1 MKLLL
6 TGAGSLV
13 ARGIHDALA
22 GRTSGLEIIGANMD
36 IDDPTAM
43 LCSRVH
49 PLPHDSHQEALSREI
64 AALAAAEQPDLVIPC
79 RDPHIVVL
87 AQLQDRSELAGRTPL
102 GPAHLAKLMVDKW
115 DAHNWCLPRQIP
127 FAPSVL
133 SGQHDTMAAI
143 DLLIAEHGVPLIA
156 KPRAGSGSLGVRV
169 IHDRSQAERA
179 NQISGLV
186 FQPFLD
192 PPEDSALQ
200 IDMSLGTPLFWESPG
215 TRNFGG
221 QFLIGPEG
229 ELGPGMQVFASQR
242 LGRNESC
249 GQGHDEALQRIMTHA
264 TAVFAEAGWRGPL
277 TIQARPHRGQWY
289 ITEFGGRFGGGTS
302 QRRWLGLDE
311 VGWIVNAW
319 AGRTVVPPIDSVPA
333 TFVARHLAD
342 CPVWQTPAG
351 KYLTPPS
358 RP

>member
-1 MKLLL
+1 MRILL

-22 GRTSGLEIIGANMD
+22 GRGSGVELIGANMD
-36 IDDPTAM
+36 PRDPTAL

-49 PLPHDSHQEALSREI
+49 PLPPDSQP
-64 AALAAAEQPDLVIPC
+64 AALREGIASVAAAEKPDLVIPC
-79 RDPHIVVL
+79 RDPHIGIL
-87 AQLQDRSELAGRTPL
+87 AELQDAGELTGKAPL
-102 GPAHLAKLMVDKW
+102 GPAALARIMVDKW
-115 DAHNWCLPRQIP
+115 EAHNWCIPRQIP

-133 SGQHDTMAAI
+133 AGQQDTMEAI
-143 DLLIAEHGVPLIA
+143 DRLIAAHGLPLIA

-169 IHDRSQAERA
+169 IHDWGQAERA
-179 NQISGLV
+179 SQISGLV

-192 PPEDSALQ
+192 PPPDSSLR
-200 IDMSLGTPLFWESPG
+200 IDMSIGTPLFWEAPG

-221 QFLIGPEG
+221 QFLIGPGG
-229 ELGPGMQVFASQR
+229 ELGPGMQVYASQR

-249 GQGHDEALQRIMTHA
+249 GQGHDEALQAIMTRA
-264 TAVFAEAGWRGPL
+264 TALFAAAGWRGPL
-277 TIQARPHRGQWY
+277 TIQARPHHGQWY

-319 AGRTVVPPIDSVPA
+319 AGRAVVPPPDGPPA

-342 CPVWQTPAG
+342 TPVWQTPAG
-351 KYLTPPS
+351 ASLFPHPRS
-358 RP
+358 